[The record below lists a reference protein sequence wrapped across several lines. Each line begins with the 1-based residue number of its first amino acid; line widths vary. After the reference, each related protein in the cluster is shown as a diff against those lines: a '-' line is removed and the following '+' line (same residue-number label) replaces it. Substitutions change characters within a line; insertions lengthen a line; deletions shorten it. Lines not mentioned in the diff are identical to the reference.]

1 MGFGSILFLMI
12 QPTYTPAF
20 RNYIVFDINFV
31 SCYCSVCRMSETHII
46 KCKGLDAMKLDR
58 IESRFEEIKR
68 DYREPQRTDELVLL
82 MNALEA
88 EHGTFKVWNDE
99 SAAPDLT
106 TPEMRLYRE
115 ISNAR
120 WSE

>member
-1 MGFGSILFLMI
+1 
-12 QPTYTPAF
+12 
-20 RNYIVFDINFV
+20 
-31 SCYCSVCRMSETHII
+31 
-46 KCKGLDAMKLDR
+46 MKLDR

-106 TPEMRLYRE
+106 TPEMRLYRQ
-115 ISNAR
+115 ISMAR
-120 WSE
+120 WSEWFTDMRGYQLRGKI

>member
-1 MGFGSILFLMI
+1 
-12 QPTYTPAF
+12 
-20 RNYIVFDINFV
+20 
-31 SCYCSVCRMSETHII
+31 
-46 KCKGLDAMKLDR
+46 MKLDR

-115 ISNAR
+115 SAMRGGRNDIRICAG
-120 WSE
+120 